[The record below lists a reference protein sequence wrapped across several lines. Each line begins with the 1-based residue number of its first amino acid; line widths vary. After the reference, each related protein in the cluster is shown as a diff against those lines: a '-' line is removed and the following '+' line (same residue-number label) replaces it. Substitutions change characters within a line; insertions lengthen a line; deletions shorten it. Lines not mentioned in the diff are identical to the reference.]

1 MIMLN
6 TSIGTA
12 EILPLGKTRQQLQ
25 LSSEVLAPP
34 EAKNVWTSKLYTEIS
49 SLLRGSCS
57 P

>member
-1 MIMLN
+1 MLN